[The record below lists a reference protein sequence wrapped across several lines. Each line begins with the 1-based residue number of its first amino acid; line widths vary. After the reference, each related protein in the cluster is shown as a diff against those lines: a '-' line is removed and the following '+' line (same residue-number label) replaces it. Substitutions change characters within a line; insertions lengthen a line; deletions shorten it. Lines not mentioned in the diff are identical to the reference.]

1 MTIIK
6 TLLSGVKEI
15 LKRKAAG
22 GIPSSLLIGYSA
34 LDLFEDCYE
43 YNENACY
50 IADSPEALKKF
61 LDGAMLPVKNYRI
74 KAVKMSDILNDFG
87 CSGGEYAL
95 ESKALD
101 RFKSTTKTSNI
112 KYSIE
117 PYEDILGDQE
127 PDLFVVDI
135 DIPPRGHKYPDV
147 PGENYNIEEEKD
159 AQLRSI
165 LRELE
170 FHNRTFPR
178 EALASAIANRDRI
191 IPYLL
196 EIIEQ
201 AAQNI
206 EYLGKEQNYM
216 AHMYAMYLLAQFREK
231 TAYPLIVDFFSIPG
245 EIATNVTGDVVT
257 QDLGRILA
265 SVSGRDISFIKS
277 LIEKEDVGE
286 YVRTAGLKALVTL
299 VASGQIERDE
309 VMIYFRELFRKKL
322 DRDYSGVWD
331 GLVARSADL
340 YPEEVY
346 EDIKQAY
353 EDDLVSTGYIN
364 MDDVQNAVNRG
375 KDSVLDALQH
385 NSYYT
390 LIEDAIWEM
399 ESWACFDESESF
411 WRKEQPQQSEQVHVT
426 TKKQEKIGRNAP
438 CPCGSGKK
446 YKKCCLNK
454 SH

>member
-1 MTIIK
+1 MLK
-6 TLLSGVKEI
+6 T
-15 LKRKAAG
+15 KAAG
-22 GIPSSLLIGYSA
+22 MPSSLLIGYSA

-50 IADSPEALKKF
+50 IAASPEALKKF
-61 LDGAMLPVKNYRI
+61 LDGAMRPVKNYRI

-87 CSGGEYAL
+87 CSGGQYAL
-95 ESKALD
+95 EPKALE
-101 RFKSTTKTSNI
+101 RFKSAVKTSNI
-112 KYSIE
+112 KYSVE
-117 PYEDILGDQE
+117 RLLDDEE

-135 DIPPRGHKYPDV
+135 DIRPRGHKYPDM

-159 AQLRSI
+159 AQLQSI

-206 EYLGKEQNYM
+206 EYLEKEQNYM

-231 TAYPLIVDFFSIPG
+231 KAYPLIVDFFSIPG
-245 EIATNVTGDVVT
+245 EMATDVTSDVVT
-257 QDLGRILA
+257 EGLGRILA
-265 SVSGRDISFIKS
+265 SVSGRDISLIKS
-277 LIEKEDVGE
+277 LIEKKDLGE

-309 VMIYFRELFRKKL
+309 VMIYFRELFREKL
-322 DRDYSGVWD
+322 ARDYSGVWD

-364 MDDVQNAVNRG
+364 MDDVQNTMNRG
-375 KDSVLDALQH
+375 KDSVLDTLQH

-411 WRKEQPQQSEQVHVT
+411 GKKEQPQQPEQVHAT

-446 YKKCCLNK
+446 YKKCCLDK